1 MSGNVKWP
9 ALPLAKWRQTCETLH
24 MWTQVVGKVA
34 LAATPLVNHHWNV
47 AFRLGSRG
55 LATRPMEAGDGRTL
69 TITFDF
75 VDHRL
80 LIQASD
86 GGTETIQLTPRTVA
100 DFHAAVMAA
109 LERMGMR
116 VHIWTMPSEVADPIA
131 FEKDTK
137 HRSYDPAWAN
147 AFWRALVSM
156 RPVFEEFRCRFVGK
170 SSPVH
175 FFWGS
180 FDLALTRFSGR
191 RAASVPEGVIEQEA
205 YSHEVIS
212 HGFWPGGGAVDD
224 AAFYAYTKPEPDGFR
239 DSIVKPAGARYESSF
254 GIFVL
259 PYEDVRTAASPE
271 QALMT
276 FLEST
281 YEAGARLAQWD
292 RESLER

>member
-1 MSGNVKWP
+1 VSGNVKWP

-191 RAASVPEGVIEQEA
+191 RAVSVPEGVIEREA